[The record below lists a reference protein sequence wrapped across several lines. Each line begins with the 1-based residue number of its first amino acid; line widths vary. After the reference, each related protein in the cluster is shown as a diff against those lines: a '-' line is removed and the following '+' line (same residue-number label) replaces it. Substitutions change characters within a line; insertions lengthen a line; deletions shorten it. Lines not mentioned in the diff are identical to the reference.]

1 MKIKILVWLSI
12 IVVIILIVSYRIYY
26 PIKYDTLE
34 VSKKI
39 EDRFDVDRNDIQLS
53 GIELNNKDLYFIAYV
68 QEDIVVVKLKR
79 DIFGRFK
86 YLGMSYTDADFL
98 NGVVESK
105 GNKYLLVGGRN
116 TNNEIAKISFSLDNI
131 PYEINVSSV
140 NERFFEYTQI
150 DNQTIDEHIFLDN
163 TILYNA
169 NGEDITY
176 KFDTSS
182 GGI

>member
-1 MKIKILVWLSI
+1 
-12 IVVIILIVSYRIYY
+12 
-26 PIKYDTLE
+26 
-34 VSKKI
+34 
-39 EDRFDVDRNDIQLS
+39 
-53 GIELNNKDLYFIAYV
+53 
-68 QEDIVVVKLKR
+68 
-79 DIFGRFK
+79 
-86 YLGMSYTDADFL
+86 MSYTDADFV

>member
-1 MKIKILVWLSI
+1 MKIKNLVWLSI
-12 IVVIILIVSYRIYY
+12 VIVIILIISYRIYY

-39 EDRFDVDRNDIQLS
+39 EDRFDVDRNEIQLS
-53 GIELNNKDLYFIAYV
+53 GIELNNKDLYFLAYV

-79 DIFGRFK
+79 GIFGRFK
-86 YLGMSYTDADFL
+86 YLGMSYTDADFV

-105 GNKYLLVGGRN
+105 GNKYLLVGGKN

-131 PYEINVSSV
+131 PYEINVPSV
-140 NERFFEYTQI
+140 NEIFFEYIQI
-150 DNQTIDEHIFLDN
+150 DNQTIDKHIFLDN

-169 NGEDITY
+169 SGEDITY

>member
-12 IVVIILIVSYRIYY
+12 IIVIILIISYRIYY

-79 DIFGRFK
+79 GIFGRFK
-86 YLGMSYTDADFL
+86 YLGMSYTDADFV

-150 DNQTIDEHIFLDN
+150 DNQTIDENIFLDN

-182 GGI
+182 GGL

>member
-34 VSKKI
+34 VNKKI

-68 QEDIVVVKLKR
+68 QEDIVVVKLKQG
-79 DIFGRFK
+79 IFGRFK
-86 YLGMSYTDADFL
+86 YLGMSYTDADFV

-131 PYEINVSSV
+131 PYEINISSV

-182 GGI
+182 GGL

>member
-12 IVVIILIVSYRIYY
+12 IIVIILIVSYRIYY

-39 EDRFDVDRNDIQLS
+39 EDRFDIDRNDIQLS

-79 DIFGRFK
+79 GIFGRFK
-86 YLGMSYTDADFL
+86 YLGMSYTDADFV

-182 GGI
+182 GGL

>member
-1 MKIKILVWLSI
+1 MKIKNLVWLSI
-12 IVVIILIVSYRIYY
+12 IIVIIFIISYRIYY

-39 EDRFDVDRNDIQLS
+39 EDRFDVDRNEIQLS
-53 GIELNNKDLYFIAYV
+53 GIELNNKDLYFLAYV
-68 QEDIVVVKLKR
+68 QEDIVLVKLKR
-79 DIFGRFK
+79 GIFGRFK
-86 YLGMSYTDADFL
+86 YLGMSYTDADFV

-105 GNKYLLVGGRN
+105 GNKYLLVGGKN

-131 PYEINVSSV
+131 PYEINVQSV
-140 NERFFEYTQI
+140 NEIFFEYIQI

-169 NGEDITY
+169 SGQDITY

>member
-1 MKIKILVWLSI
+1 MKIKNLVWLSI
-12 IVVIILIVSYRIYY
+12 VIVIILIISYRIYY

-39 EDRFDVDRNDIQLS
+39 EDSFDVDRNEIQLS
-53 GIELNNKDLYFIAYV
+53 GIELNNKDLYFLAYV

-79 DIFGRFK
+79 GIFGRFK
-86 YLGMSYTDADFL
+86 YLGMSYTDADFV

-105 GNKYLLVGGRN
+105 GNKYLLVGGKN

-131 PYEINVSSV
+131 PYEINVPNV
-140 NERFFEYTQI
+140 NEIFFEYIQI

-169 NGEDITY
+169 SGEDITY

>member
-1 MKIKILVWLSI
+1 MKIKNLVWLSI
-12 IVVIILIVSYRIYY
+12 IIVIILIISYRIYY

-39 EDRFDVDRNDIQLS
+39 EDRFDVDRNEIQLS
-53 GIELNNKDLYFIAYV
+53 GIELNNKDLYFLAYV

-79 DIFGRFK
+79 GIFGRFK
-86 YLGMSYTDADFL
+86 YLGMSYTDADFV

-105 GNKYLLVGGRN
+105 GNKYLLVGGKN

-131 PYEINVSSV
+131 PYEINVPNV
-140 NERFFEYTQI
+140 NEIFFEYIQI

-169 NGEDITY
+169 SGEDITY

>member
-1 MKIKILVWLSI
+1 MKIKNLVWLSI
-12 IVVIILIVSYRIYY
+12 IMVIILIISYRIYY

-39 EDRFDVDRNDIQLS
+39 EDRFDVDRNEIQLS
-53 GIELNNKDLYFIAYV
+53 GIELNNKDLYFLAYV

-79 DIFGRFK
+79 GIFGRFK
-86 YLGMSYTDADFL
+86 YLGMSYTDADFV

-105 GNKYLLVGGRN
+105 GNKYLLVGGKN

-131 PYEINVSSV
+131 PYEINAPSV
-140 NERFFEYTQI
+140 NEIFFEYIQI

-169 NGEDITY
+169 RGEDITY